1 MLKYKKLDYNIMTGS
16 SILPVG
22 IYKGKL
28 FFLFGKE
35 NEFEKSAKGFSDFGG
50 GNEKGE
56 TMYDT
61 AMREGAEELTGFLGD
76 SKLLREYIQEKGGV
90 YHINYKDQYHVHVF
104 LIDYD
109 EKLPMYYNQNHRFLW
124 EKMDKTELQKTKLFE
139 KIEIKWFSVEDIKKN
154 KKEFRPFYRD
164 IITEI
169 IKEIPKIKTFI
180 DLQNTNNKTKKK
192 PLFSKHVHFQ
202 YPSKKS
208 RKINRMVTPFYSK
221 KNQKTRKTRKI
232 RINT

>member
-1 MLKYKKLDYNIMTGS
+1 MTGS
-16 SILPVG
+16 SILPVS

-35 NEFEKSAKGFSDFGG
+35 NEFEKSAPGFSDFGG
-50 GNEKGE
+50 GNEKEE
-56 TMYDT
+56 TIYDT

-76 SKLLREYIQEKGGV
+76 SKELCKYIKKKGV
-90 YHINYKDQYHVHVF
+90 YHINYKNQYHVHIF

-109 EKLPMYYNQNHRFLW
+109 EHLPKYYNQNHRFLW

-139 KIEIKWFSVEDIKKN
+139 KIEIKWFSIEDIKKN
-154 KKEFRPFYRD
+154 KKEFRPFYRE

-169 IKEIPKIKTFI
+169 IKEIPKIKKFVI
-180 DLQNTNNKTKKK
+180 FHNHNNKTKKK
-192 PLFSKHVHFQ
+192 TPLFSKHVHFQ

-208 RKINRMVTPFYSK
+208 RKINRIVTPFYS
-221 KNQKTRKTRKI
+221 NNNLKTRKI